1 MLSPLAL
8 KEFKE
13 IYLKVYGKKI
23 SDQKAL
29 ELATN
34 FLEFTKFIY
43 KPNENKYDHR
53 KVTKQ

>member
-1 MLSPLAL
+1 MLSPIAIQ
-8 KEFKE
+8 EFKE
-13 IYLKVYGKKI
+13 IYLKVYGEEI

-43 KPNENKYDHR
+43 KPNEDESR
-53 KVTKQ
+53 RTTK